1 MARPDLNTIRTNYQV
16 ADDRMIDYHPRV
28 FGAID
33 IPFTDSV
40 RMTKTEGAL
49 IDNLTADRGL
59 VGLRDFAASRIAPSA
74 KASSVF
80 RTTPFPAIFR
90 PQARTCG
97 RATTAIAM
105 RSVMPTGTR

>member
-16 ADDRMIDYHPRV
+16 ADDQMIDYHPRA

-49 IDNLTADRGL
+49 IDNLTAAWSACATS
-59 VGLRDFAASRIAPSA
+59 AASRTAPSA
-74 KASSVF
+74 KALSVF
-80 RTTPFPAIFR
+80 RTTRFPAIFR
-90 PQARTCG
+90 PQAKKCG
-97 RATTAIAM
+97 KETTAIAM
-105 RSVMPTGTR
+105 PSAMRTGTR